1 MANIYDE
8 NITEYITQAK
18 HGDKQAQSSLH
29 GWLMLALAD
38 FKVTGKISEVALDE
52 LIRQHKELATLPLD
66 FEDSDARRA
75 AIETTVLMN
84 APHNR
89 PSNLIRDESIYLRVR
104 CLIAGRDGKETDW
117 NKKTPSQ
124 RIFEDAA
131 KNFRNVRVVPADATN
146 EDIYEHIGQIEG
158 LSAERVK
165 KIYLAE
171 KKKRATE

>member
-29 GWLMLALAD
+29 AWLMLALAD

-75 AIETTVLMN
+75 AIESTVLMN

-104 CLIAGRDGKETDW
+104 CLIAGRKGKKTD
-117 NKKTPSQ
+117 KKTPSQ
-124 RIFEDAA
+124 RIFESAA
-131 KNFRNVRVVPADATN
+131 KHFRNVRVVPADATN
-146 EDIYEHIGQIEG
+146 KDVYEHIGQTEG

>member
-8 NITEYITQAK
+8 NIAEFIAQAK

-75 AIETTVLMN
+75 AIESTVLMS
-84 APHNR
+84 APSNR
-89 PSNLIRDESIYLRVR
+89 PSNLIRDESIYRRVR
-104 CLIAGRDGKETDW
+104 CMIAGRDGAKTG
-117 NKKTPSQ
+117 KKTPSQ
-124 RIFEDAA
+124 RIFEAA
-131 KNFRNVRVVPADATN
+131 ARHFPNVRAVPADATN
-146 EDIYEHIGQIEG
+146 KDIYEHIGQIEG

-165 KIYLAE
+165 TIYLAE

>member
-8 NITEYITQAK
+8 NITEFITQAK

-38 FKVTGKISEVALDE
+38 FKVTGKISEVALNE

-75 AIETTVLMN
+75 AIESTVLMN

-89 PSNLIRDESIYLRVR
+89 PSNLIRDESIYLRVH
-104 CLIAGRDGKETDW
+104 CLIAGRDGKETD
-117 NKKTPSQ
+117 KKTPSQ
-124 RIFEDAA
+124 RIFESAA
-131 KNFRNVRVVPADATN
+131 KHFRNVRVVPAGATN
-146 EDIYEHIGQIEG
+146 KDIYEHIGKIEG

-165 KIYLAE
+165 KIYQAE